1 MAVDCGTARPTRRR
15 AANGRTQGSR
25 RGHRSA
31 TARVCIVLALAALS
45 TASTSSIPLH
55 ACKPPR
61 DLSAA
66 STVPSAASV
75 RLFLRGGSSSAD
87 AVWAAAVDAGSGR
100 TYYYNVKTKEVA
112 WALPPGATLRPPRTA
127 GAGAGASAGTT
138 AGGGGGSG
146 ATASAAGAVES
157 GTAAQPASGGGQA
170 QQAPLTHATAGSAND
185 KGTQT
190 GDDSLVTVHAPPV
203 VAEVDPG
210 FGRKP
215 AEPAPAPDNTA
226 AFNGQPLAAG
236 AGNQGP
242 AAGPGTAVP
251 GGEVAAASPQ
261 PHAAVAQQTSSA
273 ATDAATAGAASTR
286 PQLSSNSLWKEVLDP
301 ASGRVYYFHTI
312 TKESVWTMPNLTQV
326 DLTEVEEKTSE
337 EMRDE
342 VRQHE
347 LVSMAES
354 RYNDTAEAKAQIDE
368 ARAHYKD
375 VKSGIADVRSAD
387 ADLRAEANA
396 ATFTVTKFFTR
407 LKNTAAVTSNFTSSI
422 FRTVGGAAS
431 ELVAAATRN
440 TPTPAVYCRCRGVP
454 GCRCYQF
461 TRRPAHCA
469 EDT

>member
-1 MAVDCGTARPTRRR
+1 M
-15 AANGRTQGSR
+15 
-25 RGHRSA
+25 
-31 TARVCIVLALAALS
+31 LALAALS

-261 PHAAVAQQTSSA
+261 PQAAVAQQTSSA

-312 TKESVWTMPNLTQV
+312 TKESVWELPN
-326 DLTEVEEKTSE
+326 LTEVEEETS
-337 EMRDE
+337 
-342 VRQHE
+342 
-347 LVSMAES
+347 
-354 RYNDTAEAKAQIDE
+354 
-368 ARAHYKD
+368 
-375 VKSGIADVRSAD
+375 
-387 ADLRAEANA
+387 
-396 ATFTVTKFFTR
+396 FTKFFTR
-407 LKNTAAVTSNFTSSI
+407 LKTTAGRDDERFFFFGHARASAPPRLLADCWHASLSCGVSVSVPVLTLDIFTPNHDSN
-422 FRTVGGAAS
+422 
-431 ELVAAATRN
+431 N
-440 TPTPAVYCRCRGVP
+440 TPPHNTSPSLTSRTLR
-454 GCRCYQF
+454 GCRSC
-461 TRRPAHCA
+461 H
-469 EDT
+469 

>member
-1 MAVDCGTARPTRRR
+1 MAVDSGTARLMRRW

-31 TARVCIVLALAALS
+31 TARECIVLALAALS
-45 TASTSSIPLH
+45 TAPTSSIPRH
-55 ACKPPR
+55 ACKPSR
-61 DLSAA
+61 DPSAA
-66 STVPSAASV
+66 STVPSAASM
-75 RLFLRGGSSSAD
+75 RLFLRGGSSNAD
-87 AVWAAAVDAGSGR
+87 AVWAAAVDAGRGR
-100 TYYYNVKTKEVA
+100 TYYYDVKTKEVA
-112 WALPPGATLRPPRTA
+112 WALPPGATLQPPRTA
-127 GAGAGASAGTT
+127 GAGASASAGAT
-138 AGGGGGSG
+138 AGGGGSG

-157 GTAAQPASGGGQA
+157 GTAAQPASGVGHA
-170 QQAPLTHATAGSAND
+170 QQAPSTHATAGSAND

-190 GDDSLVTVHAPPV
+190 GGDSLVTVHAPPV

-210 FGRKP
+210 FDRKP
-215 AEPAPAPDNTA
+215 AEQAPAPDSTA
-226 AFNGQPLAAG
+226 ASNGQTSAAG
-236 AGNQGP
+236 AGNQCP
-242 AAGPGTAVP
+242 AAAPGAVVP
-251 GGEVAAASPQ
+251 GGEVAAAPAQ
-261 PHAAVAQQTSSA
+261 QQAVAQQTSSA
-273 ATDAATAGAASTR
+273 PTDAASAGAASKR
-286 PQLSSNSLWKEVLDP
+286 PHLSSNSPWKEVLDP

-407 LKNTAAVTSNFTSSI
+407 LKNTAGRDDEGEI
-422 FRTVGGAAS
+422 FVFLAMHAHQRPRVFVRTAGMCLCPVAS
-431 ELVAAATRN
+431 LQV
-440 TPTPAVYCRCRGVP
+440 CL
-454 GCRCYQF
+454 F
-461 TRRPAHCA
+461 
-469 EDT
+469 